1 MVKKTAVGG
10 KVKAEALAQ
19 ELGIRFRASDGVR
32 STPLLSGKQSVSF
45 FRGRIFTV
53 WMADSTFSLYVLQA
67 RSKFEKYRYFT
78 NTKSKK
84 AKNMQIAKEDANAN

>member
-1 MVKKTAVGG
+1 VV
-10 KVKAEALAQ
+10 ALTV
-19 ELGIRFRASDGVR
+19 FDG
-32 STPLLSGKQSVSF
+32 SF
-45 FRGRIFTV
+45 N
-53 WMADSTFSLYVLQA
+53 LLQA